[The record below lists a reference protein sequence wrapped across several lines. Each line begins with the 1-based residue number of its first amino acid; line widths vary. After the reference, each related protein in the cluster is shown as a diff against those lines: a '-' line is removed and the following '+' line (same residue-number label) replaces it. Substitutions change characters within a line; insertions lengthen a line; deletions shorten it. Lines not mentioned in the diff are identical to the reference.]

1 MLMTTKE
8 FAEKFDINYTQATGA
23 IGFLLSLGVVEKTT
37 ESVREVGKKGK
48 PSAKFRF
55 PIAKTIIFDLEAYE
69 REKKRKEKL
78 KK

>member
-1 MLMTTKE
+1 MTTKE
-8 FAEKFDINYTQATGA
+8 FDEKFEINYNKATGS
-23 IGFLLSLGVVEKTT
+23 IGLLLSLGVVEKTT